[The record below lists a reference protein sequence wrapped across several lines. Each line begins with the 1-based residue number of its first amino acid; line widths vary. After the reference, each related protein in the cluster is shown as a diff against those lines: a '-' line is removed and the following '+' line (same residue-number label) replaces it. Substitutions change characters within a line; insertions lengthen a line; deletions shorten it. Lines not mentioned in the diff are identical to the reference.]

1 VYLLLPHVQ
10 MNKVYILLG
19 SNIGNSL
26 EQITIAKKNI
36 AKKVGKIESSSSIYV
51 TAAWGNTNQPD
62 FLNQVIIVATTLSA
76 ASTLTTI
83 LGIENSMGRIR
94 TEKNAPRIID
104 IDILF
109 FNTDVITTP
118 SLTVPHPEIAN
129 RKFVLIPLTELTPSY
144 KHPILH
150 KTVKELLHICTDDLA
165 VKKK

>member
-1 VYLLLPHVQ
+1 MLLQRVQ
-10 MNKVYILLG
+10 MNNVYILLG

-26 EQITIAKKNI
+26 EQITIAKNNI
-36 AKKVGKIESSSSIYV
+36 SNKVGEIECSSSIYV

-62 FLNQVIIVATTLSA
+62 FLNQVIIVKTTLSA
-76 ASTLTTI
+76 TTTLTTI
-83 LGIENSMGRIR
+83 LNIENKMGRIR

-109 FNTDVITTP
+109 FNNDVITTP

-129 RKFVLIPLTELTPSY
+129 RKFVLIPLTELTPHFI
-144 KHPILH
+144 HPVLQ
-150 KTVKELLHICTDDLA
+150 KNMKELLHICTDALA